1 MYCLGSQ
8 KRFQKALF
16 SIRKVSQWHCQR
28 RLLSAG
34 GWWGPV
40 RQRSRWWRLR
50 WRGWWGTTR
59 WTTRWA
65 TMRTPRR
72 EDCLRRR
79 LGCRWGIWG
88 ACRGGGGRL
97 ETSWSWPKPQSQDPS
112 KRPCPFQAAGNPPLA
127 PPQPPSSSPLSS
139 LPHMFYWSPDQAQPP
154 RLHDRWSWSHIL
166 EPWLIK
172 FSSRNQFGVRK
183 YKQYTHISGKCLARQ
198 TWLDLPSFLMSLYQW
213 KFATEWLDLCT
224 TSSPGNKQ
232 QISSTTICK
241 PTKYSS
247 IMLTCKIHS
256 QVSLVPPRQ
265 YSCCLGGH
273 KLADASPDLT
283 LNIVSVM
290 VTGEV

>member
-172 FSSRNQFGVRK
+172 FSSRNQFGLRK
-183 YKQYTHISGKCLARQ
+183 YKQYT
-198 TWLDLPSFLMSLYQW
+198 YQ
-213 KFATEWLDLCT
+213 E
-224 TSSPGNKQ
+224 S
-232 QISSTTICK
+232 
-241 PTKYSS
+241 
-247 IMLTCKIHS
+247 
-256 QVSLVPPRQ
+256 
-265 YSCCLGGH
+265 
-273 KLADASPDLT
+273 ASPDKHGLIYLPFWWASISGSLQLSGWT
-283 LNIVSVM
+283 FAPRPLLATSNKYHQQQSVNRQNIHQLCWPVKYIVKCLLSLLGSIAVVWVAISWQM
-290 VTGEV
+290 LPLIWHWI